1 MIFKNL
7 QYLVALAQE
16 QHFARAATRCGVTQ
30 PTLSAGVKQLEE
42 ELGIL
47 VVQRGQRFQGFTPE
61 GARVLEW
68 ARRILADCDSLNQ
81 EVSQMKASLTGRLRI
96 GAIPVALPV
105 VPLLTTPFA
114 QQFPQVTI
122 TVHSMTSIDIQRG
135 LDDFS
140 LDGGLTYLDNEP
152 LQRVRTLELYRE
164 RYYLFT
170 PEDAAPAGRDSVS
183 WLDAAQTPLCLLTPD
198 MQNRRIIDLHFHEAG
213 ADVNPRLETN
223 SILTLCDHL
232 RTGQW
237 STILPQTYLYLLG
250 EISHIRAAALVKP
263 SPTHTV
269 GLVVPDREPLTPSG
283 RELHRLASTLELA
296 GTIEKQISLSH
307 R

>member
-16 QHFARAATRCGVTQ
+16 QHFARAAAQCGVTQ

-105 VPLLTTPFA
+105 VSLLTTPFA

-122 TVHSMTSIDIQRG
+122 TVHSMTSADIQRG

-170 PEDAAPAGRDSVS
+170 PEDGTPAGRDSIS
-183 WLDAAQTPLCLLTPD
+183 WLDAAATPLCLLTPD

-213 ADVNPRLETN
+213 ADVHPHLETN

-232 RTGQW
+232 RTGHW

-250 EISHIRAAALVKP
+250 EISHIRATPLVKP

-283 RELHRLASTLELA
+283 RELHRLAATLELA

>member
-16 QHFARAATRCGVTQ
+16 QHFARAAALCGVTQ

-42 ELGIL
+42 ELGVL

-81 EVSQMKASLTGRLRI
+81 EVSQMKAGLTGRLRI

-105 VPLLTTPFA
+105 VTLLTTPFA

-122 TVHSMTSIDIQRG
+122 SVQSMTSIDIQRG

-170 PEDAAPAGRDSVS
+170 PGDEAPAG
-183 WLDAAQTPLCLLTPD
+183 LDQITWQNAAKVGLCLLTPD
-198 MQNRRIIDLHFHEAG
+198 MQNRRIIDTHFREAG
-213 ADVNPRLETN
+213 ADIRPHLETN

-232 RTGQW
+232 RSGQW
-237 STILPQTYLYLLG
+237 STILPQTFLYLLD
-250 EISHIRAAALVKP
+250 EMKHIRATPLTNP
-263 SPTHTV
+263 SPTHSI

-283 RELHRLASTLELA
+283 RELFRIA
-296 GTIEKQISLSH
+296 GTVVMPASAGREPAAT

>member
-16 QHFARAATRCGVTQ
+16 QHFARAAAQCGVTQ

-42 ELGIL
+42 ELGVL
-47 VVQRGQRFQGFTPE
+47 VVERGQRFQGFTPE
-61 GARVLEW
+61 GQRVLEW
-68 ARRILADCDSLNQ
+68 ARRILSDCDSLNQ
-81 EVSQMKASLTGRLRI
+81 EVSQMKARLTGRLRI

-114 QQFPQVTI
+114 RQFPEVTI
-122 TVHSMTSIDIQRG
+122 TVNSMTSIDIQRG

-164 RYYLFT
+164 RYFLFT
-170 PEDAAPAGRDSVS
+170 PGDAPPTTRDTIS
-183 WLDAAQTPLCLLTPD
+183 WREASTRPLCLLTPD
-198 MQNRRIIDLHFHEAG
+198 MQNRRIIDSHFREAG
-213 ADVNPRLETN
+213 ADLNAHLETN
-223 SILTLCDHL
+223 SILTLVDHL
-232 RTGQW
+232 RAGHW
-237 STILPQTYLYLLG
+237 STILPQTYLYLLD
-250 EISHIRAAALVKP
+250 EIKHIRATPLSDPA
-263 SPTHTV
+263 PTHSV

-283 RELHRLASTLELA
+283 RELYRVA
-296 GTIEKQISLSH
+296 GTVEVGSAAAKAASRH
-307 R
+307 